1 MLFDCNLVNDEEH
14 SRRGKQSILDLF
26 SKVIPLKNKT
36 GLKQEQCIDIFVNSH
51 RDTDHLKG
59 LKDVNERFPIKSIWD
74 SGQQGANTDDADYQY
89 YMRLRNNLKNQNKA
103 NLVVPTPS
111 DGVFKSYGDT
121 DVYEGVDLA
130 DAETVNTRWSSAGP
144 DKKDGKRKKVRL
156 AIPSKLDRRI
166 TALRRSHLGFIFQ
179 TFNLIPVLNV
189 YENIE
194 FPLLLESKN
203 KDLAC
208 PVDSFTKKQKEE
220 WIHYLME
227 KTGLTDWEKHKPSEL
242 SGGQRQ
248 RVAIARALVTKAPVI
263 LADEP
268 TANLDS
274 VNSAQI
280 LSLMKDL
287 NRDPE
292 LLTTFIFSTHDSRIV
307 EMCDHVVHIFDGNI
321 KNDEHKTGSDVYNV
335 ESK

>member
-1 MLFDCNLVNDEEH
+1 MPVITLDNVRKTYPL
-14 SRRGKQSILDLF
+14 GKQRVEAVKGVSFSIEKGEFAAISGPSGSGKSTILNMVGLIDLPTSGKIIIDGVDVYDGFNLENTELDAGRL
-26 SKVIPLKNKT
+26 N
-36 GLKQEQCIDIFVNSH
+36 NY
-51 RDTDHLKG
+51 
-59 LKDVNERFPIKSIWD
+59 NEK
-74 SGQQGANTDDADYQY
+74 
-89 YMRLRNNLKNQNKA
+89 QNKKIKTT
-103 NLVVPTPS
+103 VP
-111 DGVFKSYGDT
+111 
-121 DVYEGVDLA
+121 
-130 DAETVNTRWSSAGP
+130 N
-144 DKKDGKRKKVRL
+144 
-156 AIPSKLDRRI
+156 KLDKRI
-166 TALRRSHLGFIFQ
+166 TGLRRSKLGFIFQ

-227 KTGLTDWEKHKPSEL
+227 KTGLTEWEKHKPSEL

-292 LLTTFIFSTHDSRIV
+292 LQTTFIFSTHDSRIV

>member
-1 MLFDCNLVNDEEH
+1 MSVITLDNVHKTYPL
-14 SRRGKQSILDLF
+14 GKQRVEAVKGVSFSIEKGEFAAISGPSGSGKSTILNMVGLIDLPTSGKIIIDGVDVYDGFNLENTELDAGRL
-26 SKVIPLKNKT
+26 N
-36 GLKQEQCIDIFVNSH
+36 NY
-51 RDTDHLKG
+51 
-59 LKDVNERFPIKSIWD
+59 NEK
-74 SGQQGANTDDADYQY
+74 
-89 YMRLRNNLKNQNKA
+89 QNKKIKTT
-103 NLVVPTPS
+103 VP
-111 DGVFKSYGDT
+111 
-121 DVYEGVDLA
+121 
-130 DAETVNTRWSSAGP
+130 N
-144 DKKDGKRKKVRL
+144 
-156 AIPSKLDRRI
+156 KLDKRI
-166 TALRRSHLGFIFQ
+166 TGLRRSKLGFIFQ

-194 FPLLLESKN
+194 FPLLLESKD
-203 KDLAC
+203 KKLAC

-292 LLTTFIFSTHDSRIV
+292 LQTTFIFSTHDSRIV

>member
-1 MLFDCNLVNDEEH
+1 MSVITLDNVRKTYPL
-14 SRRGKQSILDLF
+14 GKQRVEAVKGVSFSIEKGEFAAISGPSGSGKSTILNMVGLIDLPTSGKIIIDGIDVYDGFNLENTELDAGRLNNYNE
-26 SKVIPLKNKT
+26 KKNK
-36 GLKQEQCIDIFVNSH
+36 K
-51 RDTDHLKG
+51 
-59 LKDVNERFPIKSIWD
+59 IK
-74 SGQQGANTDDADYQY
+74 TT
-89 YMRLRNNLKNQNKA
+89 
-103 NLVVPTPS
+103 VPT
-111 DGVFKSYGDT
+111 
-121 DVYEGVDLA
+121 
-130 DAETVNTRWSSAGP
+130 
-144 DKKDGKRKKVRL
+144 
-156 AIPSKLDRRI
+156 KLDKRI

-208 PVDSFTKKQKEE
+208 PVDSFSKKEKEE

-307 EMCDHVVHIFDGNI
+307 QMCDHVVHIFDGNI
-321 KNDEHKTGSDVYNV
+321 KNDEHKEGSDVYNV

>member
-1 MLFDCNLVNDEEH
+1 MPVITLDNVHKTYPL
-14 SRRGKQSILDLF
+14 GKQRVEAVKGVSFSIEKGEFAAISGPSGSGKSTILNMIGLIDLPTSGKIIIDGIDVYDGFNLENTELDAGRLNNYNE
-26 SKVIPLKNKT
+26 KKNK
-36 GLKQEQCIDIFVNSH
+36 K
-51 RDTDHLKG
+51 
-59 LKDVNERFPIKSIWD
+59 IK
-74 SGQQGANTDDADYQY
+74 TT
-89 YMRLRNNLKNQNKA
+89 
-103 NLVVPTPS
+103 VP
-111 DGVFKSYGDT
+111 V
-121 DVYEGVDLA
+121 
-130 DAETVNTRWSSAGP
+130 
-144 DKKDGKRKKVRL
+144 
-156 AIPSKLDRRI
+156 KLDKRI
-166 TALRRSHLGFIFQ
+166 TGLRRSHLGFIFQ

-194 FPLLLESKN
+194 FPLLLESKDKN
-203 KDLAC
+203 LAC
-208 PVDSFTKKQKEE
+208 PVDSFSKKEKEE

-307 EMCDHVVHIFDGNI
+307 QMCDHVVHIFDGNI
-321 KNDEHKTGSDVYNV
+321 KNDEHKAGSDIYNV
-335 ESK
+335 ESN